1 MRHRRCS
8 KCGGMI
14 PLERLELLPDTTTCV
29 RCSDAK
35 PVTDLDVEIDTA
47 DQNDVQR
54 QVFSSK
60 GER

>member
-1 MRHRRCS
+1 MRHRRCN

-14 PLERLELLPDTTTCV
+14 PIERLEALPDTTTCV
-29 RCSDAK
+29 GCSDAK
-35 PVTDLDVEIDTA
+35 PVTDSDVELDGA
-47 DQNDVQR
+47 DATDVQR

>member
-1 MRHRRCS
+1 MKHRKCS

-14 PLERLELLPDTTTCV
+14 CVERLELLPETTTCV
-29 RCSDAK
+29 GCSDAK
-35 PVTDLDVEIDTA
+35 PVTDRDVELDGA
-47 DQNDVQR
+47 DASDVQR